1 MDNLNDNLNE
11 KDLNRSQTI
20 GKYID
25 PECYNE
31 DFEESK
37 IVEKVALELKP
48 YFSPSSLP
56 TALYLKNNVLQLV
69 FEALTEVEKIRP
81 KDPIEF
87 FAAYLLERNK
97 KEIKLINA

>member
-1 MDNLNDNLNE
+1 MDNSNDNVYE
-11 KDLNRSQTI
+11 RDLSQSGTT

-25 PECYNE
+25 AECYNE

-48 YFSPSSLP
+48 YFSPTSLP
-56 TALYLKNNVLQLV
+56 TTLYLKNNVLPLV
-69 FEALTEVEKIRP
+69 FEALTEIEKIRP

-97 KEIKLINA
+97 KEIQ

>member
-1 MDNLNDNLNE
+1 MDNSNDNVNDR
-11 KDLNRSQTI
+11 DLSQSGAG

-48 YFSPSSLP
+48 YFSPSSIP
-56 TALYLKNNVLQLV
+56 TTLYLKNNVLPLV

-81 KDPIEF
+81 KDPVEF
-87 FAAYLLERNK
+87 FAAYLLEKNR
-97 KEIKLINA
+97 KEIN

>member
-1 MDNLNDNLNE
+1 MDNSNDYVN
-11 KDLNRSQTI
+11 DRDISQS
-20 GKYID
+20 GGGGRYID

-48 YFSPSSLP
+48 YFSPSSIP
-56 TALYLKNNVLQLV
+56 TTLYLKNNVLPLV

-87 FAAYLLERNK
+87 FAAYLLEKKK
-97 KEIKLINA
+97 KEIF